1 MVFRLVDTKVD
12 EMNAEQAVESLKEER
27 PDLYGKDVYAT
38 RLYLLTGEIEARD
51 CLEEWF
57 DGATDFKIS
66 KGASRSINQ
75 ANDESSPIFLGN
87 TRTNQFMREI
97 LKEDGNIC
105 IFKYTTSSSAWW
117 RSETQLQKRSRACE
131 PVVQKAPSSL
141 VKLSYFVNQ
150 PQHGVFAVV
159 TRIRESFWGRRC
171 HDDLLRLYM
180 FPRASCANP
189 YRRRGDVERRRR
201 WQRPAL
207 FLPSDDFSY
216 CVGVEIV
223 VDGGM
228 TQLVNPQLA

>member
-1 MVFRLVDTKVD
+1 MVFRLVDTKVS

-51 CLEEWF
+51 CVEEWF

-75 ANDESSPIFLGN
+75 ADIDESSPILLGN
-87 TRTNQFMREI
+87 TRTNQFIREI

-105 IFKYTTSSSAWW
+105 IFKYTPSSSAWW

-141 VKLSYFVNQ
+141 VKLSYCVISHNM
-150 PQHGVFAVV
+150 V
-159 TRIRESFWGRRC
+159 SS
-171 HDDLLRLYM
+171 RLSQG
-180 FPRASCANP
+180 FANP
-189 YRRRGDVERRRR
+189 SGEGAVTMICSDYTRSLGQVARTLTDDEATWNAGGDGKGRSIST
-201 WQRPAL
+201 L
-207 FLPSDDFSY
+207 
-216 CVGVEIV
+216 G
-223 VDGGM
+223 
-228 TQLVNPQLA
+228 

>member
-75 ANDESSPIFLGN
+75 ADIDESSPIFLGN

-105 IFKYTTSSSAWW
+105 IFKYTPSSSAWW

-141 VKLSYFVNQ
+141 VKLSYFVISHNMVSSRLSQ
-150 PQHGVFAVV
+150 EFANPSG
-159 TRIRESFWGRRC
+159 EGAG
-171 HDDLLRLYM
+171 HDDLLRLYT

-201 WQRPAL
+201 WQRPLYFYPRMIPA
-207 FLPSDDFSY
+207 FASAWRSST
-216 CVGVEIV
+216 VE
-223 VDGGM
+223 
-228 TQLVNPQLA
+228 

>member
-1 MVFRLVDTKVD
+1 MVFRLVDTKVG

-75 ANDESSPIFLGN
+75 ADIDESSPILLGN
-87 TRTNQFMREI
+87 TRTNQYMREI

-105 IFKYTTSSSAWW
+105 IFKYTPSSSAWW

-141 VKLSYFVNQ
+141 VKLSYCVISHNM
-150 PQHGVFAVV
+150 V
-159 TRIRESFWGRRC
+159 SS
-171 HDDLLRLYM
+171 RLSQR
-180 FPRASCANP
+180 FANP
-189 YRRRGDVERRRR
+189 SEEGAVTMICSDYAHSLGHVARTLTDDKATWNAGGDG
-201 WQRPAL
+201 QRPLYFYPRMIPAIA
-207 FLPSDDFSY
+207 SAWRSSST
-216 CVGVEIV
+216 VE
-223 VDGGM
+223 
-228 TQLVNPQLA
+228 